1 MSVFYCLIALVPA
14 LPPRFP
20 ALAVVSR
27 IPADRLSCEISV
39 IFLWFSPS
47 FNEDNRS
54 DVTGMRL
61 E

>member
-20 ALAVVSR
+20 AFAAVSG
-27 IPADRLSCEISV
+27 IPASRPAREISA